1 MKTISYKIAFII
13 LGILLVGCPVRVFSQ
28 TNKIYVAPDGDDSGS
43 GTKNS
48 PLASVNKALE
58 VLKDSPQKGQ
68 LEIVIRGGHYELNEP
83 LVFTPDMSGSKEAP
97 LVIKANG
104 KEKVTF
110 SGGRAI
116 TSWRKNG
123 ENHWIADLPEVKKGN
138 WYFRQLFA
146 GDQRLTRAR
155 TPNEGFLK
163 TAGPLSK
170 YKQTIRKYT
179 WDAKMKQE
187 DPANYWGSRCGFS
200 FSGNDIRQWENWQE
214 AEILTYH
221 SWESSWQTI
230 RAIDSDK
237 KDVYFNSPCRYPV
250 GTFGGHMRYC
260 IENIPEALDMPG
272 EWYLDG
278 KKGQLHYL
286 THDGQDPR
294 KMDIHAPYLTSVLL
308 FNGAVDN
315 PVESV
320 ELRNI
325 NFKYVGYKLGIYDI
339 TPNWPQEIQKGL
351 PEFPDHPRPGYT
363 DSQASPR
370 CGQGVLLEYSENI
383 HFEQCRFNHFGS
395 NAVTIGKGSSEVV
408 FNACEMYD
416 MGGGGVY
423 IGFPIREVDKAGVP
437 KADAPS
443 HNTISN
449 CYIHSAGNVHP
460 AAVGVW
466 IAQGHHNTISHNE
479 ISDISYTGVSTG
491 WTWGGG
497 FNYTKSN
504 RIANNYIHHVA
515 QALGDAA
522 GIYSLGNCE
531 GTAYFEN
538 YMDQI
543 AKGDGVHGVVDAM
556 GFDEHSNNIRIEQ
569 NVVGKIS
576 GKVASFNKNTPED
589 HQWIDNNFN
598 LMVERPVL
606 KHQKGMEAPEMTV
619 VVDFEMV
626 SGFLNLQGWTEQR
639 WVLSKNGDQND
650 DGFIGLVVEGKQITG
665 IMNIGGGKEG
675 RFAIT
680 SKDVLIDDAL
690 NQAAVSYDGKN
701 MEFSVNGKIIGET
714 RIGRRRKTG
723 NGDMKIAPV
732 TANSLRNG
740 VDQVRIYSRT
750 LSINNIDNEETE
762 TTFSWKAPEKKIA
775 DLNFNHI
782 IDRSGPQKG
791 FYKFL
796 KYTKDKPQIKE

>member
-1 MKTISYKIAFII
+1 MRV
-13 LGILLVGCPVRVFSQ
+13 ILLSLLSFFLACTPSLVSSQ
-28 TNKIYVAPDGDDSGS
+28 SKKIYVSLNGTDVGT
-43 GTKNS
+43 GTKAS
-48 PLASVNKALE
+48 PFTSLNKALE
-58 VLKDSPQKGQ
+58 VLKDKAGNEQV
-68 LEIVIRGGHYELNEP
+68 EILIRGGHYELSEP
-83 LVFTPDMSGSKEAP
+83 LEFTSGMSGRKEAP
-97 LVIKANG
+97 VVIRANG
-104 KEKVTF
+104 KESVTI

-116 TSWRKNG
+116 TSWRNEG
-123 ENHWIADLPEVKKGN
+123 DNHWIADLPEVKKGN

-155 TPNEGFLK
+155 IPNAGFLK

-170 YKQTIRKYT
+170 YKETIRKYT

-187 DPANYWGSRCGFS
+187 DLLNYWGSRCGFR
-200 FSGNDIRQWENWQE
+200 FKDGDIKEWNNWEE

-230 RAIDSDK
+230 REIDSDK
-237 KDVYFNSPCRYPV
+237 KDVHFNSPCRYPV
-250 GTFGGHMRYC
+250 GTFGGHMRYR

-278 KKGQLHYL
+278 KKGELHYL
-286 THDGQDPR
+286 AQTGEDPR
-294 KMDIHAPYLTSVLL
+294 EMNIHAPYLTSILAL
-308 FNGAVDN
+308 KGSNEN
-315 PVESV
+315 LVEFI
-320 ELRNI
+320 EFRNI
-325 NFKYVGYKLGIYDI
+325 NFKYAAYELGIYDI
-339 TPNWPQEIQKGL
+339 APNWPEEIKKGL

-370 CGQGVLLEYSENI
+370 CGQGVFLEYSKNI
-383 HFEQCRFNHFGS
+383 RFEKCRFNHFGS
-395 NAVTIGKGSSEVV
+395 NAVTIGKGSREVV
-408 FNACEMYD
+408 FNGCEMFD
-416 MGGGGVY
+416 MGGGGIY

-437 KADAPS
+437 KSDAPS
-443 HNTISN
+443 NNTISN
-449 CYIHSAGNVHP
+449 CFIHSAGKVHP

-466 IAQGHHNTISHNE
+466 IAQSYNNTIFHNE

-515 QALGDAA
+515 QYLGDAA

-531 GTAYFEN
+531 GTAYYEN

-556 GFDEHSNNIRIEQ
+556 GFDEHSNNIRIER

-576 GKVASFNKNTPED
+576 GKVASFNKNKPED
-589 HQWIDNNFN
+589 HKWIDNNFN

-606 KHQKGMEAPEMTV
+606 EHKPGMEASEMTV

-639 WVLSKNGDQND
+639 WVMSKNGGQND
-650 DGFIGLVVEGKQITG
+650 DGYIGLVVEGKRITG
-665 IMNIGGGKEG
+665 IMNIGGGKAG

-680 SKDVLIDDAL
+680 SEDVLIDDAINRAGL
-690 NQAAVSYDGKN
+690 SYDGEK
-701 MEFSVNGKIIGET
+701 MELSLNGKAIGE
-714 RIGRRRKTG
+714 RSINRKRKTG
-723 NGDMKIAPV
+723 NGKMTIAPIR
-732 TANSLRNG
+732 ANSLRNG
-740 VDQVRIYSRT
+740 VEKLRVYST
-750 LSINNIDNEETE
+750 ALSVKETDREENATSFAWE
-762 TTFSWKAPEKKIA
+762 APDKKIA
-775 DLNFNHI
+775 DLNFNQI
-782 IDRSGPQKG
+782 IERSGPQKKY
-791 FYKFL
+791 YKFL
-796 KYTKDKPQIKE
+796 KHTKEKQTNF